1 MVKKCLH
8 IMENSGEVNM
18 TQSDKT
24 VRDGVMLVA
33 SFHFL
38 LAILSLVGSLAIV
51 IFAVLPAVSAPAT
64 TNSIFLA
71 VVGIML
77 GVFLTVFYAVTGSG
91 LIQLKNSARMGAVFL
106 ALFGTIAGLF
116 VLIGAGIPAI
126 NKLLPDMAAVA
137 GVIVGGLCGYAL
149 LTVLDLAVLSFLFNK
164 RVRALFYGEPYTQ
177 DNKHSSLANRIRS
190 TFIDEV
196 EDEEEYAEVP
206 VKKVQPKPQ
215 AKPQTKTQA
224 KTPVKPQAKVQPV
237 KETPVREAPVRRP
250 NPPEEL
256 DAPGDLFTEPT
267 TRK

>member
-1 MVKKCLH
+1 
-8 IMENSGEVNM
+8 M

-33 SFHFL
+33 SYHFL

-51 IFAVLPAVSAPAT
+51 IFAILPAVNTPAAS
-64 TNSIFLA
+64 NSIFLA
-71 VVGIML
+71 VVGIVVGL
-77 GVFLTVFYAVTGSG
+77 FLAIFYAVTGSG
-91 LIQLKNSARMGAVFL
+91 LIQLKNSSRMGAVFL

-116 VLIGAGIPAI
+116 VLIGAGIPTI

-164 RVRALFYGEPYTQ
+164 RVRALFYGEPYTP
-177 DNKHSSLANRIRS
+177 DLKSNSLTNRIRS
-190 TFIDEV
+190 TFMDEIDED
-196 EDEEEYAEVP
+196 DEIEAVP

-215 AKPQTKTQA
+215 TKAQTKPQVKSQAKPQ
-224 KTPVKPQAKVQPV
+224 VKPQAAKVA
-237 KETPVREAPVRRP
+237 PVRETAVRRP
-250 NPPEEL
+250 NPPETL

>member
-1 MVKKCLH
+1 
-8 IMENSGEVNM
+8 M

-33 SFHFL
+33 SYHFL

-51 IFAVLPAVSAPAT
+51 IFAVLPAISTPET
-64 TNSIFLA
+64 SNSIFMA
-71 VVGIML
+71 VVGIVVGL
-77 GVFLTVFYAVTGSG
+77 FLAIFYGITGSG

-116 VLIGAGIPAI
+116 VLIGAGIPTI

-149 LTVLDLAVLSFLFNK
+149 LTVLDLAVLTFLFNR
-164 RVRALFYGEPYTQ
+164 RVRALFYGEPFTPEHKA
-177 DNKHSSLANRIRS
+177 NSLTNRLRS

-196 EDEEEYAEVP
+196 EEEEEYVAVP

-215 AKPQTKTQA
+215 VKAQVKPQTKSQ
-224 KTPVKPQAKVQPV
+224 PKVQAV
-237 KETPVREAPVRRP
+237 KETPVREAPVRRA
-250 NPPEEL
+250 NPPEQL